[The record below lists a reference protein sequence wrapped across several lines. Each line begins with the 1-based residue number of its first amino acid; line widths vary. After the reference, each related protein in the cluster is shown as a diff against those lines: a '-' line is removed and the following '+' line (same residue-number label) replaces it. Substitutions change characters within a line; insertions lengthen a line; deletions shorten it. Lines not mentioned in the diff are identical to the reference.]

1 MSIYQNIFHYYRG
14 QTKNKDEGSSIL
26 QIENNVTKAL
36 LNLLQHSSR
45 RLTENFLE
53 FVGIPFCKDNTYEYR
68 YQVNGSLDKITKVAM
83 VLGISE
89 SNEIKRGEIKTY
101 NIPDGAIV
109 SEDVSLLIENKIGYN
124 SYLMKEQLEGHKRN
138 FAPGQ
143 VVVEEPLII
152 VWSDIRKFFLLQQ
165 ESFEKPED
173 NLTLFLLNQFEEF
186 CTINGLGDKQKSKEY
201 FFLRFEKEK
210 ARNLAKAVDCY
221 ISDNTSFEVEDA
233 GTKDGIGYKKIGTI
247 KFATLTT
254 ARQRCLILHVGNMD
268 QKLGLQVQEEIDE
281 ELGIRFNRKD
291 YEYIKNPHEAYIRL
305 EWVKDLNQ
313 ISRFIDF
320 AYMSR

>member
-14 QTKNKDEGSSIL
+14 QTKNKDEGASIL

-45 RLTENFLE
+45 RLTENLLE
-53 FVGIPFCKDNTYEYR
+53 YLGIPFCKGKAYEYR
-68 YQVNGSLDKITKVAM
+68 YQVNGLLDKITKVAI

-89 SNEIKRGEIKTY
+89 SNEIKRGKIKTY

-109 SEDVSLLIENKIGYN
+109 SEEVSLLIENKIGYN
-124 SYLMKEQLEGHKRN
+124 SHLMKEQLEGHKRN

-152 VWSDIRKFFLLQQ
+152 MWSDIRKFFLLQQ
-165 ESFEKPED
+165 DSFEKPED

-186 CTINGLGDKQKSKEY
+186 CTINGLGDRQKSKEY

-233 GTKDGIGYKKIGTI
+233 GTKDGIGYRRIGTI

-268 QKLGLQVQEEIDE
+268 QKLGLKVQEEIDK
-281 ELGIRFNRKD
+281 ELGIRFNRKE
-291 YEYIKNPHEAYIRL
+291 YEYLKYPHEAYIRL
-305 EWVKDLNQ
+305 EWVKDLSQ

-320 AYMSR
+320 AYMRR